1 MTLLVQNGTC
11 GYSAAHPVLQ
21 NINFSVEAGEVLCIL
36 GPNGAGKSTLF
47 KSMLR
52 LIPMLGGA
60 LMIDG
65 EDTKDWPRNR
75 LAQTIGYIP
84 QATSPPFAYSVSD
97 IILMGRTAYLGMFA
111 SPRKEDIDIAE
122 EVVDKLNI
130 SKLLDKRYTE
140 LSGGEKQLVLIAR
153 ALVQQPQ
160 ILVMDEPTAALDFG
174 NQQLV
179 LRQISLLSQQGLGI
193 IMASHF
199 PDHAFLYSH
208 KALLLKDGGI
218 YSIGNPGDVIT
229 EESLCDLYS
238 VSTRIINTGVYSK
251 TAQAEVKVCVP
262 LS

>member
-11 GYSAAHPVLQ
+11 GYSAARPILQ
-21 NINFSVEAGEVLCIL
+21 NINFSVEPGEVLCIL

-65 EDTKDWPRNR
+65 EDTRNWPRSK
-75 LAQTIGYIP
+75 LAKTIGYIP
-84 QATSPPFAYSVSD
+84 QATSPAFAYSVAD

-111 SPRKEDIDIAE
+111 SPRQEDIAIAE
-122 EVVDKLNI
+122 AVVDELNI

-179 LRQISLLSQQGLGI
+179 LQQISLLSQQGLGI

-208 KALLLKDGGI
+208 KALLLKDGSI

-251 TAQAEVKVCVP
+251 TANAEVKVCVP

>member
-1 MTLLVQNGTC
+1 
-11 GYSAAHPVLQ
+11 
-21 NINFSVEAGEVLCIL
+21 
-36 GPNGAGKSTLF
+36 
-47 KSMLR
+47 
-52 LIPMLGGA
+52 
-60 LMIDG
+60 MIDG
-65 EDTKDWPRNR
+65 EDTKDWPRSR

>member
-1 MTLLVQNGTC
+1 MKA
-11 GYSAAHPVLQ
+11 SASDPIKIPDR
-21 NINFSVEAGEVLCIL
+21 INASAG
-36 GPNGAGKSTLF
+36 S
-47 KSMLR
+47 R
-52 LIPMLGGA
+52 LIFPL
-60 LMIDG
+60 
-65 EDTKDWPRNR
+65 
-75 LAQTIGYIP
+75 TIYVR
-84 QATSPPFAYSVSD
+84 Q
-97 IILMGRTAYLGMFA
+97 TAYLGMFA

>member
-1 MTLLVQNGTC
+1 
-11 GYSAAHPVLQ
+11 
-21 NINFSVEAGEVLCIL
+21 
-36 GPNGAGKSTLF
+36 
-47 KSMLR
+47 
-52 LIPMLGGA
+52 
-60 LMIDG
+60 MIDG